1 MLQLPVDFREFLSI
15 LNAESVEYLVVG
27 GWALGVH
34 GYVRATGDMDIWI
47 SQSDENIENLLVAL
61 DRFGAPPGI
70 DGAFFKEKGNAFRMG
85 NPPIRIEI
93 ITEAS
98 GIEFD
103 ASYANRVLIETDGI
117 NLPFLGYADLVR
129 NKRSSG
135 RMRDLADLEGLGE
148 SPEAGA

>member
-1 MLQLPVDFREFLSI
+1 MLQLPDDFREFLSI

-47 SQSDENIENLLVAL
+47 SQSDKNIENLLVAL
-61 DRFGAPPGI
+61 DKFGAPPGI
-70 DGAFFKEKGNAFRMG
+70 DGTFFKEKGNAFRMG
-85 NPPIRIEI
+85 NPPVRIEI

-103 ASYANRVLIETDGI
+103 VSYANRVLIKTDGVD
-117 NLPFLGYADLVR
+117 LPFLGYADLVR

-135 RMRDLADLEGLGE
+135 RLRDLADLEGLGE
-148 SPEAGA
+148 APEVGA